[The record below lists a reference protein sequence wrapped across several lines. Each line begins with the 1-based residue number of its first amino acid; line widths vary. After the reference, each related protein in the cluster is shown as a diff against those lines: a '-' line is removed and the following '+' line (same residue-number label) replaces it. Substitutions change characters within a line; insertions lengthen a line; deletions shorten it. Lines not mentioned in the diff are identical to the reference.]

1 MRGERDNSAVRNRAG
16 RAFLVWCLCMAP
28 LAGAGYAQNTPA
40 QVIRQVRFDQKLQAR
55 VPLHLVFRDEAGR
68 AVRLGDYFGR
78 KPVVL
83 SLVYYDCPML
93 CTLILNGLVKS
104 LRTVNLDVGTDFE
117 VVTLSFDPREGPAL
131 AAEKKAGYVRQYTR
145 AGGEAG
151 WHFLTGDEPAIR
163 QLTEAVGFQYTFDTQ
178 TGQFAHASGI
188 VVLTPEGKI
197 SKYLYGI
204 EYAPRDL
211 RLSLVEASAGRIGTL
226 SDKVLLYCFHY
237 DPTTGKY
244 GLAIMRI
251 TRVAGLLTV
260 ALIVGFVAVMLRRER
275 RSTLRAQTER
285 S

>member
-1 MRGERDNSAVRNRAG
+1 
-16 RAFLVWCLCMAP
+16 MAP
-28 LAGAGYAQNTPA
+28 LAGTGYAQNTPA
-40 QVIRQVRFDQKLQAR
+40 LVIEQVRFDQKLEAR
-55 VPLHLVFRDEAGR
+55 VPLDLVFRDEAGR
-68 AVRLGDYFGR
+68 GVRLGDYFGR

-163 QLTEAVGFQYTFDTQ
+163 QLTEAVGFHYTFDTQ

>member
-1 MRGERDNSAVRNRAG
+1 MRGERDKSAVRNRAG
-16 RAFLVWCLCMAP
+16 RAFLVLCLCMAP
-28 LAGAGYAQNTPA
+28 LAGTGYAQNTPA
-40 QVIRQVRFDQKLQAR
+40 LVIEQVRFDQKLEAR
-55 VPLHLVFRDEAGR
+55 VPLDLVFRDEAGR
-68 AVRLGDYFGR
+68 GVRLGDYFGR

-163 QLTEAVGFQYTFDTQ
+163 QLTEAVGFHYTFDTQ